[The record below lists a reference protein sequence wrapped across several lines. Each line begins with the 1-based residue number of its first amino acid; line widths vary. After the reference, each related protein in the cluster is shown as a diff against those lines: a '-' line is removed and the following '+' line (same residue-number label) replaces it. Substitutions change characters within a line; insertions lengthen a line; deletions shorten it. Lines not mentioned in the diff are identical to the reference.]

1 MHALC
6 LCCVGKVKQANN
18 FSATKS
24 LLQGDWI
31 DGWAELW
38 AAKMQC
44 YRDRRTFYFSDQAY
58 HSLLAADLCCQMP
71 PRVKWG
77 EWVVGKGGDD
87 GGGCDEPVLY

>member
-1 MHALC
+1 
-6 LCCVGKVKQANN
+6 
-18 FSATKS
+18 
-24 LLQGDWI
+24 
-31 DGWAELW
+31 
-38 AAKMQC
+38 MQC

-58 HSLLAADLCCQMP
+58 HSLLAADLGCQMP